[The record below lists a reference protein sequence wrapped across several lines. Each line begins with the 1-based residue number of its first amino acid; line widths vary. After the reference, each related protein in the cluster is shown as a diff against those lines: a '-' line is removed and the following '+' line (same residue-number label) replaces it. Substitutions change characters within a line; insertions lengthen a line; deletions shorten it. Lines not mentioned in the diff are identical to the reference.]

1 MYSTL
6 RTTLLLIVVLLISAC
21 STASKTEIPA
31 APTSPTLYSAEAI
44 VEAFY
49 SDYLNYFEDPAT
61 GSFRNPLAD
70 RMYAN
75 RAYLTQDLINTIDS
89 IIASFDDMGAYDP
102 ILCAQNIPDYITFGQ
117 PIINAGKATFMIE
130 TSFDSH
136 YFFVHLNKEAD
147 GWKIDT
153 ISCNH

>member
-6 RTTLLLIVVLLISAC
+6 RTTLILIIVLLTSAC
-21 STASKTEIPA
+21 STTSKTEIQS
-31 APTSPTLYSAEAI
+31 TSTSATLYSAEAI

-49 SDYLNYFEDPAT
+49 SDYLSYFEDPAT

-75 RAYLTQDLINTIDS
+75 HAYFSQDLINTIDT
-89 IIASFDDMGAYDP
+89 IIASFDEAGAYDP

-130 TSFDSH
+130 TNFESH

-147 GWKIDT
+147 GWKINT
-153 ISCNH
+153 INCGF